1 MCRPSAM
8 PDIVHPPTINS
19 ENLRCHKPRLR
30 RCQES
35 HRIDNI
41 VRPPV
46 RPTMVRSLM
55 LRTRTWNS
63 SSLRP
68 VRAISVTIHPGATA
82 LTVTPRRPSSIAK
95 RRVKINTS
103 ALVAA

>member
-1 MCRPSAM
+1 M

-35 HRIDNI
+35 HRIGI
-41 VRPPV
+41 SSGRPV
-46 RPTMVRSLM
+46 RSTIVRSLI
-55 LRTRTWNS
+55 LRTRASNS
-63 SSLRP
+63 SSWP
-68 VRAISVTIHPGATA
+68 PARAISVTIQPGGTA
-82 LTVTPRRPSSIAK
+82 FTVTPRRPSSIAK
-95 RRVKINTS
+95 RRVRISTS